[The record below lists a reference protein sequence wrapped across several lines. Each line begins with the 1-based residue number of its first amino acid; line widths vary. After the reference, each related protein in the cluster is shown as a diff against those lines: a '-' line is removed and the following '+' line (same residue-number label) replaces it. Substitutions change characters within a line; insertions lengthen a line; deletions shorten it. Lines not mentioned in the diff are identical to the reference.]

1 MTRLESF
8 YILDLARPISHEG
21 TRVSKRGTWSTV
33 DHILADPQ
41 GTTASAIES
50 AYGYRDFGVWSVTCE
65 ETPWSSSCG
74 CAPAKT
80 DMNKNDLRRIRV
92 SEIQATN
99 TAFPWLERRDLR
111 A

>member
-21 TRVSKRGTWSTV
+21 TGMSKRGTWSTV

-50 AYGYRDFGVWSVTCE
+50 GHGYRDCSVRRVTCE
-65 ETPWSSSCG
+65 ETAWSSSCG
-74 CAPAKT
+74 FTTDILIHLQVYLSYADADQDDCRTLQRRPA
-80 DMNKNDLRRIRV
+80 
-92 SEIQATN
+92 
-99 TAFPWLERRDLR
+99 
-111 A
+111 